1 MHDLRALGQLAH
13 DLVEH
18 VGGHGGG
25 AARRHLGGDAVD
37 DFEIEV
43 GGLQAELA
51 LLGLD
56 QHIGQDRDG
65 VAPFDHAVDVA
76 QRLQQFGTLDGD
88 FHRQIRAF

>member
-1 MHDLRALGQLAH
+1 MRHLAGGEIGEVAFRQRLQGEARAPGAEREHGAVAGAFDHDLRALGQLAH

-18 VGGHGGG
+18 MRRHGGG

-51 LLGLD
+51 AC
-56 QHIGQDRDG
+56 R
-65 VAPFDHAVDVA
+65 P
-76 QRLQQFGTLDGD
+76 
-88 FHRQIRAF
+88 